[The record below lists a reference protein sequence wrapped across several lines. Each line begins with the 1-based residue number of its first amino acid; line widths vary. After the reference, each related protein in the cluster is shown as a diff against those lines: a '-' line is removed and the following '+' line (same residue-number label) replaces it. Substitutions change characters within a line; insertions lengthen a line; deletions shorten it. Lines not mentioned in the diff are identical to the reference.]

1 MGIETAGSISMHS
14 PGCSQ
19 KRSEKTLRKCLVWD
33 RHERRNQQTPGGYK
47 TLLDPFSRLLLRDT
61 HFSLL
66 GSSVHGILQARIL
79 EWHFLLQEIFL
90 TQGSNSGL
98 LHCTQIL
105 YHLRHQGSPNL
116 QRKGQQTL
124 LPPEHWLKKNSLQLG
139 EGNKTPLLRKGQ
151 EHLLDQLQLE
161 DRQEDREGHSS
172 KTKGWGQA

>member
-1 MGIETAGSISMHS
+1 MHS

-19 KRSEKTLRKCLVWD
+19 ERSGKTLRKRLVWY
-33 RHERRNQQTPGGYK
+33 RHEGRQQQTPGGYK

-66 GSSVHGILQARIL
+66 GASVHGLLQATIL
-79 EWHFLLQEIFL
+79 EWQSLLQEIFL
-90 TQGSNSGL
+90 TRGSNSGL

-116 QRKGQQTL
+116 QKKSQQTL
-124 LPPEHWLKKNSLQLG
+124 LSPEHWLKKLTAAGRG
-139 EGNKTPLLRKGQ
+139 EWPNRSKSPLLRRGQ

-161 DRQEDREGHSS
+161 EGQGDREGHSS
-172 KTKGWGQA
+172 ETKGRGRPETEV

>member
-1 MGIETAGSISMHS
+1 MCSWDTRKPLMGIETAGSISMHS

-66 GSSVHGILQARIL
+66 GSSVHRILQVRIL

-98 LHCTQIL
+98 LHC
-105 YHLRHQGSPNL
+105 R
-116 QRKGQQTL
+116 QTL
-124 LPPEHWLKKNSLQLG
+124 PCEPPGKNENQSIK
-139 EGNKTPLLRKGQ
+139 NKVIFNVILCQGKLFHNQR
-151 EHLLDQLQLE
+151 
-161 DRQEDREGHSS
+161 
-172 KTKGWGQA
+172 

>member
-79 EWHFLLQEIFL
+79 EWTCLELETAWAL
-90 TQGSNSGL
+90 AE
-98 LHCTQIL
+98 
-105 YHLRHQGSPNL
+105 R
-116 QRKGQQTL
+116 
-124 LPPEHWLKKNSLQLG
+124 PPEG
-139 EGNKTPLLRKGQ
+139 EDT
-151 EHLLDQLQLE
+151 
-161 DRQEDREGHSS
+161 
-172 KTKGWGQA
+172 